1 MSDDI
6 LSDEDKALFR
16 NSMYMVTPL
25 KRKVS
30 THSFS
35 SLQNAGIKDVTKP
48 LQKNN
53 IHHVTHHRPVK
64 TVKHLLT
71 RSITPNYHLSDH
83 APDTISSDAI
93 ISYCKQTIPH
103 KRFKQLKQGD
113 ITWQA
118 RLDLHGLT
126 SLAARDALS
135 HFIEKQN
142 LTENRCLLIIHGK
155 GGLKGEAPV
164 LKNLVNSW
172 LRQFPQVFAFHSA
185 HAKHGGNGALYVL
198 LHKPS
203 VHKS

>member
-25 KRKVS
+25 RKKVS
-30 THSFS
+30 RHSPS
-35 SLQNAGIKDVTKP
+35 QNIGRKNVNEP
-48 LQKNN
+48 LQKNK
-53 IHHVTHHRPVK
+53 IHQVTHHRPVK
-64 TVKHLLT
+64 TVKGLLT
-71 RSITPNYHLSDH
+71 RSISPTYHLSDH
-83 APDTISSDAI
+83 APETITSDAI
-93 ISYCKQTIPH
+93 ISYCKQTIPY

-113 ITWQA
+113 IPWQA

-126 SLAARDALS
+126 SIAARSSLS
-135 HFIEKQN
+135 HFIEKQI

-164 LKNLVNSW
+164 LKNLVNTW
-172 LRQFPQVFAFHSA
+172 LRQFPQVYAFHSA
-185 HAKHGGNGALYVL
+185 HARHGGNGALYVL

-203 VHKS
+203 VYKS